1 MDRANSFGA
10 NGLFGN
16 RMTGIMEIIDYLTV
30 PFLFFVVGP
39 AMIIAGGLVFSL
51 IAKLIAGE
59 DKKERDD

>member
-1 MDRANSFGA
+1 
-10 NGLFGN
+10 
-16 RMTGIMEIIDYLTV
+16 MTGIMEIIDYLTA